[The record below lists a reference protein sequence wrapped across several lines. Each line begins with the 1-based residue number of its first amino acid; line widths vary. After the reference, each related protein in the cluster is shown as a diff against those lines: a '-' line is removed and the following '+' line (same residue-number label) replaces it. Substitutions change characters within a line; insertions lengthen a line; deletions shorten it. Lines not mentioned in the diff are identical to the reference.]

1 MIKLLPHQQEAM
13 EQTAG
18 QKNIAVYHDMGL
30 GKTFTGSEMMCRFGC
45 RINLVVCQKSKVE
58 DWVYHFKKHYTTY
71 QGEWVTPPRVY
82 NLTNKND
89 FEVFMV
95 AVNEKMNLKNHCYLN
110 VVGVINYELA
120 WRRKFLLQLTDF
132 CLMLDESS
140 LIQNKTAKQTKFILK
155 LQPSHVILLSGT
167 PVGGKY
173 ENLWT
178 QLHLMG
184 WDISEKLY
192 EKQYVNWTLTED
204 DGSGIRHRIVD
215 KDDPYK
221 NIDRLKRKMREYGA
235 VFKKTEECFQ
245 LPEQTFTKVTV
256 KPSKEYKKFQ
266 KDCIIVMDTMNL
278 QEFHDDS
285 DFNGEDITP
294 RVELV
299 GDTTLTKLLYS
310 RQLCG
315 HFNKDKLD
323 AFGDLVESTQDRL
336 IVFYSFNSELEAL
349 KKICHQLGR
358 PTSEINGHCKDLTA
372 YEQETDS
379 VTLCQYQSAS
389 KGLNLQKCNRII
401 YFTLPLSSE
410 DFEQSKKRIHRI
422 GQERPCF
429 YYLMICK
436 GTVEEQILQTL
447 ETRRDFTDE
456 LFKERNEPK

>member
-1 MIKLLPHQQEAM
+1 
-13 EQTAG
+13 
-18 QKNIAVYHDMGL
+18 
-30 GKTFTGSEMMCRFGC
+30 MMKRFNC
-45 RINLVVCQKSKVE
+45 KVNLVVCQKSKVQ
-58 DWVYHFKKHYTTY
+58 DWVDHFIQNYDLSGSVFDLTRAQWFSSFIWETTKCP
-71 QGEWVTPPRVY
+71 EEFR
-82 NLTNKND
+82 
-89 FEVFMV
+89 
-95 AVNEKMNLKNHCYLN
+95 MNRIY
-110 VVGVINYELA
+110 GVINYELA
-120 WRRKFLLQLTDF
+120 WRRKELLKLKDF

-192 EKQYVNWTLTED
+192 EKQYVNWKTIEA
-204 DGSGIRHRIVD
+204 GGVIHKIVD

-221 NIDRLKRKMREYGA
+221 NTDRLKRKMREHGA

-245 LPEQTFTKVTV
+245 LPEQTFTKVMI
-256 KPSKEYKKFQ
+256 KPIKEYRTFQ
-266 KDCIIVMDTMNL
+266 KDCI
-278 QEFHDDS
+278 
-285 DFNGEDITP
+285 
-294 RVELV
+294 VEIDGCEV
-299 GDTTLTKLLYS
+299 IGDTTLTKLLFS

-315 HFNKDKLD
+315 HFNKDKLE
-323 AFGDLVESTQDRL
+323 AFRDLVESTQDRL
-336 IVFYSFNSELEAL
+336 IVFYSFNAELMQL
-349 KKICHQLGR
+349 RKICHDLGR

-372 YEQETDS
+372 YEQESNS

-422 GQERPCF
+422 GQENPCF
-429 YYLMICK
+429 YYLMICRN
-436 GTVEEQILQTL
+436 TVEEQILQTL
-447 ETRRDFTDE
+447 EARRDFTDQ
-456 LFKERNEPK
+456 LFIEGDKP